1 MVENGEIFLIFKQF
15 WKHMVYLVHEKK
27 KEMNKVEDLV
37 VRGGGGGSRW
47 GFGFLFLFGFG
58 DILFYYVDILF

>member
-1 MVENGEIFLIFKQF
+1 
-15 WKHMVYLVHEKK
+15 MVYLVHEKK

-47 GFGFLFLFGFG
+47 EFGFLFLFGFE

>member
-1 MVENGEIFLIFKQF
+1 
-15 WKHMVYLVHEKK
+15 MVYLVHEKK
-27 KEMNKVEDLV
+27 KEMNKVEELV
-37 VRGGGGGSRW
+37 VRGGGGSRW